1 VVLCGIYL
9 AGGVD
14 GMKAAGGIS
23 GTVAGSVDSSMV
35 DATLEIF
42 GEVLASAGAIPGLSV
57 LGFALKGLA
66 DAHKTAKYNKA
77 IADVMIKKAEQVKTS
92 IQGMGENLIKAS
104 KSPEKQAEVEQILKP
119 LTDEIEQCQKICQEM
134 CQEGF
139 MKAMFKSKSNK
150 NVLDNL
156 MKNIDSH
163 MSNLS
168 MFAQNRQLNLQLEMD
183 DKLNQIQQMMEKMAN
198 SAQGKSD
205 PADMDPKVLAE
216 IAKEAGLEAGKA
228 MQKELG
234 NMSEK
239 MMGKMDEIAAAVNAV
254 GAKLDKMDQKM
265 DVQHDS
271 VMNALAD
278 SSGKMDSHFKN
289 QQDMQM
295 RNQDLMQAGF
305 KAQTAAQEA
314 TQQQIASMAA
324 SQTKK
329 LDIALVMHV
338 SYV

>member
-1 VVLCGIYL
+1 MIENGLS
-9 AGGVD
+9 AG
-14 GMKAAGGIS
+14 
-23 GTVAGSVDSSMV
+23 
-35 DATLEIF
+35 LEIF
-42 GEVLASAGAIPGLSV
+42 GSALEHAGAIPGLSV

-66 DAHKTAKYNKA
+66 DAYKTAKYNKE
-77 IADVMIKKAEQVKTS
+77 IAKVMQTKADQVRTS
-92 IQGMGENLIKAS
+92 IEGMGENLIKAS
-104 KSPEKQAEVEQILKP
+104 KGPEKQAEVEKILKP
-119 LTDEIEQCQKICQEM
+119 LTDEIKNCTDLCQKM

-139 MKAMFKSKSNK
+139 MKAMFNASSNK
-150 NVLDNL
+150 NLLDGL
-156 MKNIDSH
+156 MKNIDSY

-234 NMSEK
+234 NMSER

-271 VMNALAD
+271 VMKALSD

-295 RNQDLMQAGF
+295 RSQDMMQAGF
-305 KAQTAAQEA
+305 KAQAAAQEA
-314 TQQQIASMAA
+314 TQQQIAAMAA

-338 SYV
+338 ASVMV